1 MAKKI
6 TAQDLTA
13 PHPRQAE
20 IDAIN
25 AARNAAGFRP
35 IGNTEDATIDAALQH
50 GQTEGYF
57 TPAAAPGAP
66 AITAPT
72 TEQSAAPT
80 PVETGMQGGIT
91 NKGQNTSVTTETT
104 DVSGVQDATMK
115 MVKAMQDE
123 GLTYSQAFEKFYP
136 QPTRNTNTEADIR
149 RRQKLATFS
158 DMLRL
163 AAEGIGA
170 AKGATV
176 QRRDQSQPHAGLA
189 AKLAQEYAT
198 YSANLNEWQKKGVEA
213 VMKDIQTAQ
222 DLHAKNLANAP
233 KTRRTVEDNQWDR
246 EKFETQQAFDEKKLA
261 QDKALADKDRAAAN
275 YRASVS
281 AGGSQPKQI
290 EIVFADNNG
299 TAVIDDRAA
308 DSLYNA
314 AYRAMLDDPS
324 FMNSGNK
331 DAKQIEAINNDYTPE
346 GKASK
351 IKVYVDQHAH
361 ESPKA
366 LELIRDKSVKY
377 TRSDKPSQDKQATGG
392 GKAPW
397 LVVPEPKQKS
407 NKAPWVK

>member
-1 MAKKI
+1 MSKKI

-25 AARNAAGFRP
+25 AARNVAGFRP
-35 IGNTEDATIDAALQH
+35 IGNTEDTTIDAALQH
-50 GQTEGYF
+50 GQAEGYF

-66 AITAPT
+66 ATTAPT
-72 TEQSAAPT
+72 TEQPGVPT

-261 QDKALADKDRAAAN
+261 QDKELADKDRGAAN

-281 AGGSQPKQI
+281 AGGSQEPKTI
-290 EIVFADNNG
+290 LIPFPDNNG
-299 TAVIDDRAA
+299 AYEINK
-308 DSLYNA
+308 DSRKEILVS
-314 AYRAMLDDPS
+314 AYQAMLDDPV
-324 FMNSGNK
+324 FVKERGAPA
-331 DAKQIEAINNDYTPE
+331 DIEKMLNDYDGDTRAE
-346 GKASK
+346 RMANFA
-351 IKVYVDQHAH
+351 IKNMHI
-361 ESPKA
+361 SPKA
-366 LELIRDKSVKY
+366 QALIRDNSVKY
-377 TRSDKPSQDKQATGG
+377 TRSDAMRQ
-392 GKAPW
+392 
-397 LVVPEPKQKS
+397 PEANFGVMVTNPKSRASSAKS
-407 NKAPWVK
+407 RAR